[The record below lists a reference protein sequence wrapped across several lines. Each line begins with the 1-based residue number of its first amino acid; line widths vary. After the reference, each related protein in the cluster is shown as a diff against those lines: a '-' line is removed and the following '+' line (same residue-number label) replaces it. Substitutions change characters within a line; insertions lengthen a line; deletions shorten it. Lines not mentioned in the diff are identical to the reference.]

1 MEYFEITGGT
11 PLHGSITL
19 QGSKNAALPLMAAS
33 ILHPGRTTLHHVP
46 AIRDVDVMIEILE
59 NIGCTVQKD
68 KGTLIIDAAKAEHF
82 EVAASLGER
91 MRSTIILL
99 GSMLGRAG
107 RAKMPFPGGCIIG
120 MRPIDIHITSLGKMG
135 AVFEETDGM
144 LCAVTDGLCGT
155 RIHLRFPSVGAT
167 ENVILAAVYA
177 RGRTRIE
184 NCAKEPEIAELCRF
198 LREKGAKIEGEGTSC
213 ILVEGVSHLR
223 DSTYT
228 LMPYRIVAGT
238 YLFAAAATRGEIC
251 LEGMRPSDMES
262 VLDVLGRMGAV
273 YENRED
279 GFYLDG
285 RKAINPLPVVCT
297 ETYPG
302 FPTDLQ
308 SQLLATLCVARG
320 RSVIRECIFEER
332 FRIAPWLN
340 RMGADVTTDGREAV
354 IEGKAHLSGQMVKAQ
369 ELRGGAAL
377 VIAALMAQGITRV
390 YGSAFIE
397 RGYEDLAGDLRKLGA
412 VISKKKAER

>member
-82 EVAASLGER
+82 EIAASLGER

-144 LCAVTDGLCGT
+144 LCAETDGLCGT

-228 LMPYRIVAGT
+228 LMPDRIVAGT

-354 IEGKAHLSGQMVKAQ
+354 IEGKEHLSGQMVKAQ

>member
-68 KGTLIIDAAKAEHF
+68 NGTLIIDAAKAEHF
-82 EVAASLGER
+82 EVATSLGER

-228 LMPYRIVAGT
+228 LMPDRIVAGT